1 MYYLPPTSWWRFV
14 AWLLLGLA
22 VYLSYSYS
30 KSEIGKKIGRSPI
43 TAPWLMLMAL
53 GSFLLAIGLLTIPH
67 SAGLQ
72 EMISQLGGRFGEA
85 KQTFVGTIL
94 IVVGIICAAV
104 GALIGLV
111 QPKRT

>member
-30 KSEIGKKIGRSPI
+30 KSEIGKKIGRAQI
-43 TAPWLMLMAL
+43 TTPWLILMAL

-67 SAGLQ
+67 NASLADLIG
-72 EMISQLGGRFGEA
+72 QLTGTFAAAR
-85 KQTFVGTIL
+85 QTFIGSALIAVGL
-94 IVVGIICAAV
+94 IAAIV
-104 GALIGLV
+104 GALIGLM
-111 QPKRT
+111 QRKSP